1 VVIVDASVW
10 IDFLNGVTN
19 PETEW
24 LDLRLDRERFG
35 LTTLTLTEVLQGL
48 RDDREAAQVEA
59 ELRRFEIVE
68 IPDLALAVASARN
81 YRALRARGRTMRKTV
96 DCLIASY
103 CIEYG
108 HALLHTD
115 RDFDAFEEQLGL
127 SVIHP

>member
-1 VVIVDASVW
+1 MVIVDASVW
-10 IDFLNGVTN
+10 IDFLNAVTTS
-19 PETEW
+19 ETEW
-24 LDLRLDRERFG
+24 LDLRLDHERLG

-68 IPDLALAVASARN
+68 MPDAALAVASARN
-81 YRALRARGRTMRKTV
+81 YRTLRARGRTTRKTI
-96 DCLIASY
+96 DCLIATY

-115 RDFDAFEEQLGL
+115 RDFDAFEEHLGL
-127 SVIHP
+127 TVVHP

>member
-1 VVIVDASVW
+1 MVIVDSSVW
-10 IDFLNGVTN
+10 IDFLNAVTT

-24 LDLRLDRERFG
+24 LDLRLDHERLG

-68 IPDLALAVASARN
+68 MPDAAIAVASARH
-81 YRALRARGRTMRKTV
+81 YRDLRTRGRTIRKTV

-115 RDFDAFEEQLGL
+115 RDFDAFEEHLGL

>member
-1 VVIVDASVW
+1 MVIVDSSVW
-10 IDFLNGVTN
+10 IDFLSAVTT

-24 LDLRLDRERFG
+24 LDLRLDHARFG
-35 LTTLTLTEVLQGL
+35 LTTLTLAEILQGL

-68 IPDLALAVASARN
+68 MPDAALAVASARN
-81 YRALRARGRTMRKTV
+81 YRFLRARGRTIRKTV
-96 DCLIASY
+96 DYLIASY

-115 RDFDAFEEQLGL
+115 RDFDIFEEHLGL